1 MNKAQPI
8 PLLTS
13 YSKTRIRIRFW
24 REREITQYAL
34 LTVIASCVAG
44 VTNSMRAF
52 LVSSESYSTP
62 LFFHSAS
69 STSTSITNLSLLLL
83 HPSKTTT
90 YSLPHQ
96 PFSTTTLPKL
106 WPPQIRP
113 YLYCTSKSDSTLLG
127 VDEDDDDVNSVDVYD
142 VDFYDD
148 DDGGYLLVDDEGG
161 ELQSIAEDGVYI
173 AIKKLGNNSRRIR
186 SKISIEAPLNVV
198 WSILTDYEKLA
209 DFIPGLAVSKLLDKK
224 DNYARLFQI
233 GQQNLAFG
241 LKFNAKGILDCYEKE
256 MEILPVGKKRD
267 IEFKMT
273 EGDFQLFE
281 GKWSIV
287 QSSGGTCEEG
297 DSSQTPETCTTL
309 SYIVDVKP
317 KLWLPVRLI
326 EGRLCKEIKMNLAS
340 VRDEARKAIIKTVHA
355 H

>member
-1 MNKAQPI
+1 
-8 PLLTS
+8 
-13 YSKTRIRIRFW
+13 
-24 REREITQYAL
+24 
-34 LTVIASCVAG
+34 
-44 VTNSMRAF
+44 MRAF

-113 YLYCTSKSDSTLLG
+113 YLYCTSKSDSTLL
-127 VDEDDDDVNSVDVYD
+127 
-142 VDFYDD
+142 
-148 DDGGYLLVDDEGG
+148 DDEGG